1 MTENRPL
8 SPHLSIHKRIPNGYL
23 FSIFHRFTGIGLSI
37 GSIFISFWIATIA
50 FGPKYFSLF
59 EYISSMTLFKIIL
72 FAWTIGIF
80 YHLFNGIRY
89 LFWSYGMGMDM
100 KTVYT
105 HSGYLVLFLNIDIN
119 FTVWFVL

>member
-8 SPHLSIHKRIPNGYL
+8 SPHLSIHKRILTAL
-23 FSIFHRFTGIGLSI
+23 FSIFHRFTGISLSI

-50 FGPKYFSLF
+50 LGPKHFSLF

-89 LFWSYGMGMDM
+89 LFWSYGMGMDI
-100 KTVYT
+100 KTVYST
-105 HSGYLVLFLNIDIN
+105 GYLVLFLTMIS
-119 FTVWFVL
+119 TLCVWFVL